1 MKQFF
6 KSLWT
11 VAALTTVFAGCS
23 KDEAESPAN
32 KPREISMSVIAG
44 SELESSPA
52 SRTTLNDDNSI
63 SWETSGEFLRVFE
76 TAGATTSS
84 SKSEEALI
92 DAGKAVFNVSFTENT
107 SATAFTYN
115 AIYPESAWVDGNTDV
130 NNMRLITPT
139 TQLPTATSFDGDADL
154 LIAYPEQRDAQPTE
168 LQVRFKRIVAVG
180 KMTIKNLNT
189 SESITSVQFIAP
201 ESKKVTGRS
210 SVNLNE
216 GTVTEYGYSDI
227 HYNNV
232 TMNYDSS
239 LGLQSGMTA
248 YFTCFPFEILAGET
262 FKVVVTTPSKVFTR
276 EVTIPDGRSL
286 AFTEGRAS
294 VFSIDMSAATEET
307 LETLEGEYVAIVKQG
322 STYYALASTNTVNS
336 TRLDAKEVAYNG
348 TDQTINV
355 DDPTL
360 VWTIAKSGDNYTL
373 SNNNMF
379 VSYSGSRNTA
389 EMSETEYPLNIS
401 KTEEGLYTIA
411 SVSHS
416 GRTLE
421 KNSNEQYFA
430 FYTGTQIKN
439 FYLVKFDGEV
449 EVPTTTPIGEITTE
463 GNYTAEG
470 TVVARGSQAYII
482 ADNTGAM
489 MVYHNGN
496 ERAVGEKISI
506 SGAVELYSNA
516 NGSSKSTPQFT
527 NTATVKVLSTDN
539 VWTYNPTAM
548 DGTAMDALLSG
559 ELVCQEVQFEGNLEI
574 SGNYMNVTIPGAS
587 TAIGSI
593 KYVETSTVEAYNGKD
608 IIVKGYYVGYSSNKY
623 VNVLPYSIEEAG
635 GSTDPGPDPEVTP
648 IGEITAAGT
657 YKTEGT
663 VVARGRQAYIIA
675 DNTGAM
681 MVYHNGN
688 ERSVGE
694 KISISGEVTLYNAQ
708 STPQFSASAEVEVLS
723 TGNSWSYN
731 PAQKDG
737 AAMDALLSGTPVC
750 TEIAFQGN
758 LAVSGNYVNVTIPG
772 ASTAVGSIKYID
784 NSTVA
789 AYDGRDV
796 LVKGYFVGTSSS
808 RYVNV
813 LPYSVE
819 EANPSTDPAIK
830 ADPTS
835 LSFAAAGESKE
846 VIYTAENLGSNQVFA
861 AVSGEN
867 ASQFSATVGNGTV
880 TVTAA
885 ENTETTAK
893 TATLTLYIAASEGG
907 EHLAEA
913 TVALTQAGASS
924 GNEQTATLSFAGGDA
939 QNHDELPFTD
949 GVITAVFAKGNH
961 STAPRWDSD
970 LVRFYGT
977 NGMHNQLTVSGA
989 TITKIEFI
997 FNGSYDTAGMTADSG
1012 AISGS
1017 TWIGSSDNVVF
1028 TAGNKQT
1035 RIEGII
1041 VTYN

>member
-11 VAALTTVFAGCS
+11 VAALATVFAGCS

-115 AIYPESAWVDGNTDV
+115 AIYPESAWVTNNNTDV
-130 NNMRLITPT
+130 TNLRLALPT
-139 TQLPTATSFDGDADL
+139 TQKPSATSFDGDGDL

-189 SESITSVQFIAP
+189 TDAITSVEFIAP
-201 ESKKVTGRS
+201 ENKKVSGRCT
-210 SVNLNE
+210 VNLNE
-216 GTVTEYGYSDI
+216 GNVNTDYTDYN
-227 HYNNV
+227 YNNV
-232 TMNYDSS
+232 ILSYESALNMQT
-239 LGLQSGMTA
+239 GMTA
-248 YFTCFPFEILAGET
+248 YFTCFPFEMQAGET
-262 FKVVVTTPSKVFTR
+262 FKVVVTTPSKIFTR

-286 AFTEGRAS
+286 AFIEGHSSTFS
-294 VFSIDMSAATEET
+294 VDMSTATEEV
-307 LETLEGEYVAIVKQG
+307 LETLDGDYVIIANVSDTFYAMSSAADG
-322 STYYALASTNTVNS
+322 SRLAATVITYDGYSETIST
-336 TRLDAKEVAYNG
+336 A
-348 TDQTINV
+348 
-355 DDPTL
+355 DDPII
-360 VWTIAKSGDNYTL
+360 WTISKYGDNYTIQNNSKYLAWTSGNSAQL
-373 SNNNMF
+373 SD
-379 VSYSGSRNTA
+379 
-389 EMSETEYPLNIS
+389 TEYALSIS
-401 KTEEGLYTIA
+401 KNPDGKTFTIA
-411 SVSHS
+411 SVNDTS
-416 GRTLE
+416 RILA
-421 KNSNEQYFA
+421 KNNDSRYGFA
-430 FYTGTQIKN
+430 FYTGSGIN
-439 FYLVKFDGEV
+439 ELYLVKFDGEAQ
-449 EVPTTTPIGEITTE
+449 VPTATPIGEITTE

-506 SGAVELYSNA
+506 SGAVELYSNT

-574 SGNYMNVTIPGAS
+574 SGNYMNVTIPGAL
-587 TAIGSI
+587 TATGSI

-623 VNVLPYSIEEAG
+623 VNVLPYS
-635 GSTDPGPDPEVTP
+635 
-648 IGEITAAGT
+648 
-657 YKTEGT
+657 
-663 VVARGRQAYIIA
+663 
-675 DNTGAM
+675 
-681 MVYHNGN
+681 
-688 ERSVGE
+688 
-694 KISISGEVTLYNAQ
+694 
-708 STPQFSASAEVEVLS
+708 
-723 TGNSWSYN
+723 
-731 PAQKDG
+731 
-737 AAMDALLSGTPVC
+737 
-750 TEIAFQGN
+750 
-758 LAVSGNYVNVTIPG
+758 
-772 ASTAVGSIKYID
+772 
-784 NSTVA
+784 
-789 AYDGRDV
+789 
-796 LVKGYFVGTSSS
+796 
-808 RYVNV
+808 
-813 LPYSVE
+813 VE

-835 LSFAAAGESKE
+835 LSFTAAGESKE
-846 VIYTAENLGSNQVFA
+846 VTYTAENLGSNQVFA

-907 EHLAEA
+907 KHLAEA
-913 TVALTQAGASS
+913 TVALTQAGVPTGEDRVLTFDFTSNISGWPLKADSEAGTSAGSYVYSLNGEEFTFTLTKDIYCNGGYLMVRKNASLGLPAIPGYKLVKVTGKLSNSASTKSQTSITSDAS
-924 GNEQTATLSFAGGDA
+924 GSQIVEGGEAQTWDTKGG
-939 QNHDELPFTD
+939 EYTY
-949 GVITAVFAKGNH
+949 
-961 STAPRWDSD
+961 D
-970 LVRFYGT
+970 LT
-977 NGMHNQLTVSGA
+977 NTVSNTVYYMHVDNTA
-989 TITKIEFI
+989 NSQYTKVELT
-997 FNGSYDTAGMTADSG
+997 Y
-1012 AISGS
+1012 AI
-1017 TWIGSSDNVVF
+1017 D
-1028 TAGNKQT
+1028 
-1035 RIEGII
+1035 
-1041 VTYN
+1041 